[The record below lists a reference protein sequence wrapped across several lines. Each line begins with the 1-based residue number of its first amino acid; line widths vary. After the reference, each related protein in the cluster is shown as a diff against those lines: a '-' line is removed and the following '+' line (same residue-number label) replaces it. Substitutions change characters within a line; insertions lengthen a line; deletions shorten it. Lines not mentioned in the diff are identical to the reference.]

1 MNIAWITARQMLTM
15 LVFMSCGFVL
25 SKRKLIS
32 EEGSKAFATLL
43 IYLIIPVVIFRS
55 FLTVRSRERTAGLL
69 ISIGLAAVCL
79 LLAIL
84 LSRLVF
90 RKNPVAEFGSAFS
103 NAGFLGI
110 PLISAT
116 LGAEYVFYAAGFV
129 ALLNILQWS
138 YGQNRMGVK
147 CSSWKTVLLS
157 SLVVSFL
164 SGLVLYFLQ
173 PQIPEVLNGCV
184 SSIATCNSPMAMILL
199 GIYLGRTGLRQ
210 VFGSG
215 TVWAV
220 SGMRLA
226 VIPLVTLLL
235 LTWIPV
241 DKGLKMALFLT
252 AAAPVGAN
260 VSMYAQRANLDHREA
275 TGTVCLSTLLSL
287 ISLPLLTALASEI
300 WQYR

>member
-15 LVFMSCGFVL
+15 LLYMSCGFVL
-25 SKRKLIS
+25 SRRKLIS

-43 IYLIIPVVIFRS
+43 IYLIIPVVILRS
-55 FLTVRSRERTAGLL
+55 FLTERSRELTAGLL

-116 LGAEYVFYAAGFV
+116 LGAEAVFYAAGFV

-138 YGQNRMGVK
+138 YGQARMGVR
-147 CSSWKTVLLS
+147 SGSWRSVVLS
-157 SLVVSFL
+157 PLVVSFL
-164 SGLVLYFLQ
+164 LGLGLYFLQ
-173 PQIPEVLNGCV
+173 PKLPEVLSGCV
-184 SSIATCNSPMAMILL
+184 SSIAACNSPVAMILL

-287 ISLPLLTALASEI
+287 ISLPLLTALASRI